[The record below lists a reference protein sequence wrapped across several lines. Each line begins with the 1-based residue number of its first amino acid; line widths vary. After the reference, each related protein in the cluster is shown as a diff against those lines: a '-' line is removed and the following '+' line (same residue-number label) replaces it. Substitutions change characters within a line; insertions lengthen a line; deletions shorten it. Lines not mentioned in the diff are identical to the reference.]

1 MDEEIDKRKEEIR
14 ERLSRKSKKESVE
27 EELVDT
33 TPTMI
38 QTSTIS
44 TSEIS
49 PKEPEWKEFYIK
61 GMSAVL
67 QCEKCGN
74 EIIDE
79 RRRTMSVG
87 EKAYLYCK
95 TCNMSFHHE
104 CIGYSV
110 LVRKV

>member
-1 MDEEIDKRKEEIR
+1 MGEEIDKRKEEIR
-14 ERLSRKSKKESVE
+14 ERLSRKSKKEPVE
-27 EELVDT
+27 EKVELVDT
-33 TPTMI
+33 TPVM
-38 QTSTIS
+38 IS
-44 TSEIS
+44 TPVEVEAI
-49 PKEPEWKEFYIK
+49 PEEYEWKEFYIK

-74 EIIDE
+74 EVIDE
-79 RRRTMSVG
+79 RRRTMTVG